1 MQRKTN
7 YKHMLSNNVKLSHG
21 WKKINENNRANL
33 NEGIREFFP
42 RGNEDENFMKIP
54 LVRGLRGHL
63 G

>member
-1 MQRKTN
+1 
-7 YKHMLSNNVKLSHG
+7 MLSNNVKLSHG
-21 WKKINENNRANL
+21 WKKMNENNRANF
-33 NEGIREFFP
+33 NEGIRELFP